1 MSVAKSILSGLIGA
15 STLTILH
22 ETARRVI
29 PKAPRMDLLGMRA
42 ISKSLRALG
51 EQPPDRNRLH
61 SAALAGDLIANS
73 LYYSLVGIGRQE
85 NVFQRGA
92 GLGLAAGLGGVMLPE
107 PLGLGGG
114 PSGRTPATKVMTV
127 GWYLAGALAAAAA
140 YRFLTR
146 SSNQNIWISS

>member
-15 STLTILH
+15 STLTVLH

-29 PKAPRMDLLGMRA
+29 PQAPRMDLLGMRA

-51 EQPPDRNRLH
+51 EQPPERRRLH
-61 SAALAGDLIANS
+61 RVALIGDLIANS
-73 LYYSLVGIGRQE
+73 LYYSLVGMGRKE
-85 NVFQRGA
+85 NVFRRGA

-107 PLGLGGG
+107 PLGLGGA

-127 GWYLAGALAAAAA
+127 GWYLAGALAAATAF
-140 YRFLTR
+140 RLLTR
-146 SSNQNIWISS
+146 SSSQDM